1 MKSPISRLG
10 GLTALVLV
18 LVAPPALAAVSCL
31 CDIDLY
37 PRVLLGQA
45 TPPELA
51 RCEEGAP
58 SREDALSCMRGLS
71 YKNVKQGEQTAESFR
86 LGVDALVAASK
97 DKALS
102 KGATSVLLSSQSYR
116 DAAVRAK
123 VRPVMV
129 AAGRAPLWDTL
140 VSASDGD
147 AAAFTRALYAYCEH
161 YPVISELALE
171 DVTLDQLWPP
181 PPGVKPADARKRLAC
196 PYGQNLVMAAA
207 LRSLQGKVPADAL
220 ALLSPAQLR
229 LLRNAVYARHGR
241 VFQAKDLQDFF
252 SQESWYQPDPAYTD
266 ARLTAEDQQHL
277 KLIQAAE
284 AKVGKGG
291 SKN

>member
-1 MKSPISRLG
+1 MKLPTGSLG
-10 GLTALVLV
+10 CLVAFILALA
-18 LVAPPALAAVSCL
+18 APPALAGAGCL
-31 CDIDLY
+31 CDVDLY
-37 PRVLLGQA
+37 PKVLLGKA
-45 TPPELA
+45 TAQDLS
-51 RCEEGAP
+51 RCEEGRP
-58 SREDALSCMRGLS
+58 SREDALSCMRALS
-71 YKNVKQGEQTAESFR
+71 YKNVKQGDQTAESFR

-102 KGATSVLLSSQSYR
+102 KGAANLLLSSQSYR
-116 DAAVRAK
+116 DSTVRAK

-161 YPVISELALE
+161 YNVISELALE

-181 PPGVKPADARKRLAC
+181 PAGVKPADARKRLAC
-196 PYGQNLVMAAA
+196 PYGQNLLMAAA
-207 LRSLQGKVPADAL
+207 IRSLQGKVPADAL

-252 SQESWYQPDPAYTD
+252 SREPWYQPDPAYTD

-277 KLIQAAE
+277 TLIQAAE
-284 AKVGKGG
+284 AKAAKGG
-291 SKN
+291 RKG

>member
-1 MKSPISRLG
+1 MKLPTGSLG
-10 GLTALVLV
+10 CLTALLVVLG
-18 LVAPPALAAVSCL
+18 APSALAGSCL
-31 CDIDLY
+31 CEADLY
-37 PRVLLGQA
+37 PRVLLGKA
-45 TPPELA
+45 TPQDLA
-51 RCEEGAP
+51 RCDEGRP
-58 SREDALSCMRGLS
+58 SRQDALGCMRALS
-71 YKNVKQGEQTAESFR
+71 YKNVKQGDQTAESFR

-102 KGATSVLLSSQSYR
+102 RGATNLLLGAQSYA
-116 DAAVRAK
+116 DPSVRAK

-140 VSASDGD
+140 VSAADGD

-161 YPVISELALE
+161 HPVISELALE

-181 PPGVKPADARKRLAC
+181 PSGMKPADARKRLAC
-196 PYGQNLVMAAA
+196 PYGQTLLMGAAI
-207 LRSLQGKVPADAL
+207 RSLQGRVPADAL

-252 SQESWYQPDPAYTD
+252 SQEPWYQPDPAYTD
-266 ARLTAEDQQHL
+266 ARLTAEDRQHL
-277 KLIQAAE
+277 ERIQAAE
-284 AKVGKGG
+284 AKGAK
-291 SKN
+291 

>member
-1 MKSPISRLG
+1 MKSSTGRLAC
-10 GLTALVLV
+10 LSALIVVIAAPTAR
-18 LVAPPALAAVSCL
+18 AQTSCL
-31 CDIDLY
+31 CEVDLY
-37 PRVLLGQA
+37 PKVLLGKA
-45 TPPELA
+45 TPEELA
-51 RCEEGAP
+51 RCSEGRP

-71 YKNVKQGEQTAESFR
+71 YKNVRHSEQPAESFR
-86 LGVDALVAASK
+86 LGVDALVAATK

-102 KGATSVLLSSQSYR
+102 KGATNLLLSSQSYL
-116 DAAVRAK
+116 DTTVRAK
-123 VRPVMV
+123 VRPIMM

-140 VSASDGD
+140 VAASDGD

-161 YPVISELALE
+161 YNVISELALE

-181 PPGVKPADARKRLAC
+181 PSGMKPADARKRLSC
-196 PYGQNLVMAAA
+196 PYGQNLLMAAA
-207 LRSLQGKVPADAL
+207 IRSLQGKVPADAL
-220 ALLSPAQLR
+220 SLLTPAQLR

-284 AKVGKGG
+284 AKAGKKG
-291 SKN
+291 